1 MVIDISRDNTLSS
14 ELHTYSL
21 MCAQVAMQPN
31 VCIAKTDN
39 NVAVAL
45 GLLTHIHI
53 FLTCQELCQVP
64 ATTQLI
70 WFL

>member
-1 MVIDISRDNTLSS
+1 
-14 ELHTYSL
+14 
-21 MCAQVAMQPN
+21 MQPN

-45 GLLTHIHI
+45 GLLTRIHI
-53 FLTCQELCQVP
+53 FFTCQELCQVP

-70 WFL
+70 CFLWSSYEIIITIQIL

>member
-1 MVIDISRDNTLSS
+1 
-14 ELHTYSL
+14 

-53 FLTCQELCQVP
+53 FFTCQELCQVP

-70 WFL
+70 CFL